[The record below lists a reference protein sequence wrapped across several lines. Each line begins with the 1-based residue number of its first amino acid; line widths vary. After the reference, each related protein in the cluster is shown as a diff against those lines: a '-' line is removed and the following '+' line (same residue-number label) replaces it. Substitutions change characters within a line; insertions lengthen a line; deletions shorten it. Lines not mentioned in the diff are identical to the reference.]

1 MQEKRV
7 KEISLNKKRNDNKIR
22 QSVYIIASI
31 LLLTGCSQEIYEHTN
46 EQISDRQKEEAGE
59 QPNHETSEPTDTE
72 RAQQTTQ
79 GINANQMTAQKEPDT
94 VNAPEIPQVP
104 KDARDMYAALPDDD
118 FREIVIQEGVVYK
131 DDIVYER
138 EGRGLLSTGD
148 AALDAELLGEIVL
161 NMLESADVQTYGELF
176 SSDTSFRKFQEQDWD
191 GLDAGWTADRYYD
204 CYYTYI
210 TEAEGYIGYTYYIYP
225 DYETMKIQDAKAV
238 ELGFHM
244 TVEEGKICDTELQL
258 YDMTREEYQAFR
270 KWQGGRI
277 AVMEEGEIVGGGSI
291 LIPGQDRLYLD
302 AGYIVHGW
310 EIQIAEDDERY
321 HYSTGDGIKR
331 LADVLMS
338 DFRQG
343 TIENGETS
351 GYIMENGDVGLTELA
366 DGIRENTGD
375 GWQLRDGYDLYYL
388 ILDDKPGRIH
398 YRYYFYWHKPGEA
411 YEKVLMTDA
420 WVSEMGIEELQS
432 HWFCTCRHRE
442 DVGPVP
448 AYEAS
453 AIEAYM
459 TVDWSD
465 EEILMMGHTIWPGD
479 SAQGWEFTIADM
491 DFDGEQEFLVNF
503 IANHCGSNALYIYKQ
518 EDGEVFSY
526 ADMIAVPQRYILGP
540 QEYKEIL
547 PCMDI
552 EFMDAYV
559 NSAQEYRYL
568 TMDWTSF
575 GGDIHGGIETC
586 ILYETLLPEGEPREI
601 ARIEYCGPEE
611 SRELYFLGEKVYE
624 AGRLRDMIDSYMAGY
639 TKVEMPYRTV
649 QKTFPR
655 GIVGYSEKERE
666 QENRELWESIRDCC
680 KE

>member
-72 RAQQTTQ
+72 RAQQTAQ
-79 GINANQMTAQKEPDT
+79 GINVNQMTAQKEPDT
-94 VNAPEIPQVP
+94 VNAPEIPQDP
-104 KDARDMYAALPDDD
+104 KDVRDMYAALSDAD

-131 DDIVYER
+131 DDIVYGQ

-225 DYETMKIQDAKAV
+225 DYEIMKTQDAKAV

-302 AGYIVHGW
+302 AGYI
-310 EIQIAEDDERY
+310 
-321 HYSTGDGIKR
+321 
-331 LADVLMS
+331 L
-338 DFRQG
+338 
-343 TIENGETS
+343 
-351 GYIMENGDVGLTELA
+351 ENGDVGLTELA

-411 YEKVLMTDA
+411 YEKVLVADA

-432 HWFCTCRHRE
+432 HWFWTCRHRK
-442 DVGPVP
+442 DARPVP
-448 AYEAS
+448 TYEAF

-575 GGDIHGGIETC
+575 GGDIHGGIETY

-655 GIVGYSEKERE
+655 EIVGYSEKERE
-666 QENRELWESIRDCC
+666 QENRELWEAIRDCC

>member
-72 RAQQTTQ
+72 RAQQTAQ
-79 GINANQMTAQKEPDT
+79 GINVNQMTAQKEPDT
-94 VNAPEIPQVP
+94 VNAPEIPQDP
-104 KDARDMYAALPDDD
+104 KDVRDMYVALSDAD

-131 DDIVYER
+131 DDIVYGQ

-225 DYETMKIQDAKAV
+225 DYEIMKTQDAKAV

-302 AGYIVHGW
+302 AGYI
-310 EIQIAEDDERY
+310 
-321 HYSTGDGIKR
+321 
-331 LADVLMS
+331 L
-338 DFRQG
+338 
-343 TIENGETS
+343 
-351 GYIMENGDVGLTELA
+351 ENGDVGLTELT

-411 YEKVLMTDA
+411 YEKVLVADA

-432 HWFCTCRHRE
+432 HWFWTCRHRK
-442 DVGPVP
+442 DARPVP
-448 AYEAS
+448 TYEAF

-491 DFDGEQEFLVNF
+491 DFDGEQELLVNF

-575 GGDIHGGIETC
+575 GGDIHGGIETY

-666 QENRELWESIRDCC
+666 QENRELWEAIRDCC